1 MIHVERTFTAN
12 VHTDRGDRHHQRVHE
27 PGHEG
32 NGGVRIERSLPLV
45 SKALG
50 LHGVADVV
58 EFHGD
63 GSIVPI
69 EHKVGRRAQRDADD
83 VQVAAQA
90 MALEEMFDVTIREA
104 RIYHHASR
112 RRRDVPIDWSLRG
125 KVAIVAKQVRA
136 LLDSGRSPAP
146 VNDARCPRCSLL
158 DACLPSAIANA
169 RHSAIDDPTFDP
181 SWG

>member
-27 PGHEG
+27 PGREG
-32 NGGVRIERSLPLV
+32 DGGVRTERSLPLV
-45 SKALG
+45 SKTLG

-90 MALEEMFDVTIREA
+90 MVLEEMFDVTIREA
-104 RIYHHASR
+104 CIYHYASR
-112 RRRDVPIDWSLRG
+112 RRRDVPIDSRLRG
-125 KVAIVAKQVRA
+125 QVATVTKQVRA
-136 LLDSGRSPAP
+136 LLNSGRPPEP
-146 VNDARCPRCSLL
+146 VNDARCPRCSLI
-158 DACLPSAIANA
+158 DACLPDAISTVRRRAT
-169 RHSAIDDPTFDP
+169 DDPTFDAT
-181 SWG
+181 WG